1 MKKRLFLMSTLAVFA
16 LALCNGKKDD
26 TTTSKPVESTND
38 EETQKL
44 KEENETLKAEIEA
57 LNETKKTLEEENDSL
72 KSDKTTLESEK
83 SKIEKEIEYLKLV
96 KSNYLKAKN
105 SFEVTYV
112 DFLGN
117 TKTEICSVSS
127 GVTLNDILTN
137 SFNASIL
144 DSAWGSNLAAIDNSF
159 IDNNWYIMIYEN
171 YELASTGLDGLEIN
185 AGDVFEFKHEC
196 TNTIESGWGTF
207 DKYDVLVDQVCY
219 NYLNNRF
226 KNTLAN
232 TTTWA
237 GSTYWEDMAL
247 YKIINAKNKYDA
259 PLYDYNLYNS
269 NMLNSSLVSNIKAKN
284 VDDLKGT
291 ELFKFYY
298 AARLTDLDLTDFKAK
313 YSTYVESFTTYGE
326 WGEYTIPFVTSTAKT
341 LGLID
346 KLSND
351 VKNTTYK
358 PDSTKWG
365 PDGIS
370 WQLTGMAS
378 YKDLTDEDLK
388 DLSFDKLEH
397 SSSKDVSLST
407 MILPYA
413 ASNKDIRTLKNSDGV
428 DVIQYLFDNYYNEE
442 EMKFTTELG
451 DDYSSNQIYAA
462 LIAYKVWRDTNK
474 ACNLFE

>member
-1 MKKRLFLMSTLAVFA
+1 
-16 LALCNGKKDD
+16 
-26 TTTSKPVESTND
+26 
-38 EETQKL
+38 
-44 KEENETLKAEIEA
+44 
-57 LNETKKTLEEENDSL
+57 
-72 KSDKTTLESEK
+72 
-83 SKIEKEIEYLKLV
+83 
-96 KSNYLKAKN
+96 
-105 SFEVTYV
+105 
-112 DFLGN
+112 
-117 TKTEICSVSS
+117 
-127 GVTLNDILTN
+127 
-137 SFNASIL
+137 
-144 DSAWGSNLAAIDNSF
+144 
-159 IDNNWYIMIYEN
+159 
-171 YELASTGLDGLEIN
+171 
-185 AGDVFEFKHEC
+185 
-196 TNTIESGWGTF
+196 
-207 DKYDVLVDQVCY
+207 
-219 NYLNNRF
+219 
-226 KNTLAN
+226 
-232 TTTWA
+232 
-237 GSTYWEDMAL
+237 MAL

-298 AARLTDLDLTDFKAK
+298 AARLTNLDLTDFKAK
-313 YSTYVESFTTYGE
+313 YSTYVESFETYGE

-358 PDSTKWG
+358 PDSTEWG

-388 DLSFDKLEH
+388 DLSFDKLEK

-407 MILPYA
+407 MFLPYA